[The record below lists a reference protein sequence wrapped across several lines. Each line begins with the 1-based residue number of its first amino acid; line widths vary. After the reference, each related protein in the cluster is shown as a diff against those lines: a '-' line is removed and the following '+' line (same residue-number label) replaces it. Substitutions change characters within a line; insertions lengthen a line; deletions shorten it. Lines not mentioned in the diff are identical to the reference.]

1 MNARQRLP
9 QRRPNATSVIDWAG
23 REIVVAVGFD
33 PATGA
38 PQEVFASGP
47 KEGSD
52 MLATLADACVVI
64 SLALQHGATPEE
76 LARSLGRVPAWS
88 PNGEEAD
95 APASVIG
102 AVLQVV
108 MGEIA

>member
-1 MNARQRLP
+1 MKRDRLP
-9 QRRPNATSVIDWAG
+9 NRRPNATALVAWQG
-23 REIVVAVGFD
+23 REIAVSVGFD

-38 PQEVFASGP
+38 PREVFASGP

-64 SLALQHGATPEE
+64 SLALQHGASPAA
-76 LARSLGRVPAWS
+76 LARSLLKVPAGFDGD
-88 PNGEEAD
+88 GE

-102 AVLQVV
+102 AVVDVLV
-108 MGEIA
+108 GEAQ